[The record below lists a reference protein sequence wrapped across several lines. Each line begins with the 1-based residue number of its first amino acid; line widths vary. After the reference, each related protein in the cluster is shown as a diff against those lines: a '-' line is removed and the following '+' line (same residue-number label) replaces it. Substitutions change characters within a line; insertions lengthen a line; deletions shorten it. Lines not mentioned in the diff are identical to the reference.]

1 MPMTITT
8 FAKNIYNKTNN
19 TMKATKFL
27 MMFVATAAMMF
38 ASCGKD
44 DNENGGG
51 SQLNIP
57 ANTLVY
63 DGVTYTFDNVYVDY
77 MYSGLTGMEAYTND
91 TLDNGE
97 PMLRLHG
104 IHITPNVWNRDF
116 DLADLSQW
124 PDEVSVN
131 LVFEGVLNMAYTS
144 FVNGDRGVS
153 GRLDGE
159 YYEEESIFTSG
170 TYRVSGNNDGTPITV
185 TVDGVLRNGKTL
197 QMKLVSGNYNVN

>member
-1 MPMTITT
+1 
-8 FAKNIYNKTNN
+8 
-19 TMKATKFL
+19 MKATKLFFT
-27 MMFVATAAMMF
+27 FVAAATMMF
-38 ASCGKD
+38 AACGKD
-44 DNENGGG
+44 DNENDGG